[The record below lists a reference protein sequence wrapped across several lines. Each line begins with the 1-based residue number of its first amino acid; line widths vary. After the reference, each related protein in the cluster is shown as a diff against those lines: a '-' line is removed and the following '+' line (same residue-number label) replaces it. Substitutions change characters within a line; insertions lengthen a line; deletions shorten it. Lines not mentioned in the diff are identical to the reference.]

1 MSSITSAGVVN
12 YDRKFVGTIGAYLTI
27 VIYYCKTYTVK
38 ATGELI
44 TPASSY
50 ERRRIY
56 ERKMF
61 TVFASIRQKATQ
73 A

>member
-1 MSSITSAGVVN
+1 MPQFGS
-12 YDRKFVGTIGAYLTI
+12 YLTI
-27 VIYYCKTYTVK
+27 VIYDRKTYIVQ

-56 ERKMF
+56 EHKMF
-61 TVFASIRQKATQ
+61 TVSGKKRRRPKT
-73 A
+73 